1 MPSQAHLARHSS
13 RGLFQSS
20 RLHRP
25 WWGGVWVDRAWRKRG
40 ETPDS
45 RGEAALGAL
54 GIRRRAR
61 TSRSLLGTGG
71 PGCSRVRRWGD
82 SHQETSCREGNLNR
96 RREAGATQRFRRGCV
111 GETRNP
117 VGPTPSIPPPRP
129 AAATRLCW
137 LARRCDGYTGT
148 LGLREPRSVEVGP
161 GPSELSPV
169 GPVSVSAPQCLRT
182 GAFFPQPSGSRAP
195 VIFGYTLETHLGK

>member
-1 MPSQAHLARHSS
+1 MDSS
-13 RGLFQSS
+13 NRAGCTVRGGAESGS
-20 RLHRP
+20 I
-25 WWGGVWVDRAWRKRG
+25 ARG
-40 ETPDS
+40 EREEKPLTLEARPLWGPLES
-45 RGEAALGAL
+45 GGELALPG
-54 GIRRRAR
+54 R
-61 TSRSLLGTGG
+61 LLGTGG